1 MAAEFATS
9 VACDFRNQST
19 KHELAIDK
27 LQNEVNEARRQTEVI
42 EHDVEDWLTK
52 AREERE
58 DVKRLLDEIEV
69 FQSVSCLGLE
79 ILLKYE
85 SHQATVPGLEFI
97 PSKDFMPSES
107 SNSAFKEIME
117 ALNNGDVNMMGL
129 HRMGGVGKTTLAK
142 EVGRQAKRHFN
153 EVVIVTVSQTPKI
166 NNIQGKVADFLHLNF
181 QKTNLEGRA
190 GQLWLRIKDV
200 KSILIILDD
209 VWEELDLKVIGIPFG
224 DDHKGCQIFLTTC
237 LKQVCTRMKCQ
248 KDVHLNILHVHE
260 AWALFK
266 DNVGLKDVTSPL
278 SDVAKE
284 VARECKGLPLAIV
297 TVGSALK
304 DETQDEWKVLHRR
317 LKDFRHIEH

>member
-9 VACDFRNQST
+9 VACDFRNQS
-19 KHELAIDK
+19 KQYELAIDK
-27 LQNEVNEARRQTEVI
+27 LQNEVNEARRQTEFI
-42 EHDVEDWLTK
+42 EHNVEDWLTK

-85 SHQATVPGLEFI
+85 RLEFI

-129 HRMGGVGKTTLAK
+129 HGMGRVGKTTLAK

-166 NNIQGKVADFLHLNF
+166 NNIQGNVADFLHLNF

-209 VWEELDLKVIGIPFG
+209 VWEELDL
-224 DDHKGCQIFLTTC
+224 
-237 LKQVCTRMKCQ
+237 

-304 DETQDEWKVLHRR
+304 DETLDEWKVLHRR